1 VKLDLVIALSLW
13 VAGFAIFGR
22 FIAPRWKIPGKLA
35 FYLIVAALLSW
46 LAGHWSLIWIV
57 GHPLLGIAAHI
68 AWCRRHGIHWLTCQ
82 PREVYLRLRPWAAE
96 GGERPREDREPAG
109 P

>member
-1 VKLDLVIALSLW
+1 MKLDLAIALLLW
-13 VAGFAIFGR
+13 LAGFAIFGR

-35 FYLIVAALLSW
+35 FYLGVAALLSW

-68 AWCRRHGIHWLTCQ
+68 VWCRRHGIHWFTCQ
-82 PREVYLRLRPWAAE
+82 PRDTYLRLRPWAAE
-96 GGERPREDREPAG
+96 GSERSGESTD
-109 P
+109 